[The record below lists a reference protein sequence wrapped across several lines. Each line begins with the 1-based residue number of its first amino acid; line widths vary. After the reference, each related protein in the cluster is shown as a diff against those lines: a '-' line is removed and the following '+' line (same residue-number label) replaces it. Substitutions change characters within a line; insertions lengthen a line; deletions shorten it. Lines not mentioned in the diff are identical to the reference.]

1 MKKLVFRLCISDIT
15 TLSRFLLLEK
25 LVGFSLFIIL
35 SSLFYLFQFLSN
47 FFKYSFS
54 NFLSSHLYNIFV
66 MYFPSNSS
74 LLKSFSSTVRSTV
87 WSIYST
93 SQISKLSLTLH
104 TFSITSSVAGLFL
117 TKFVSLSIE
126 FTHFVHF

>member
-15 TLSRFLLLEK
+15 PLSRFLLLEK